1 MVAASMV
8 MRSHES
14 KKNAAV
20 AAIAVSMARM
30 NNDQLYFR
38 LKRFRTL
45 WKDTKNDIL
54 RKYQSAALSKWAQNQ
69 SKG

>member
-1 MVAASMV
+1 MV

-30 NNDQLYFR
+30 DNNQLYFK

-45 WKDTKNDIL
+45 WKDTKDQIL
-54 RKYQSAALSKWAQNQ
+54 QRYGSQAQVKWAQNQ
-69 SKG
+69 AKPKKY